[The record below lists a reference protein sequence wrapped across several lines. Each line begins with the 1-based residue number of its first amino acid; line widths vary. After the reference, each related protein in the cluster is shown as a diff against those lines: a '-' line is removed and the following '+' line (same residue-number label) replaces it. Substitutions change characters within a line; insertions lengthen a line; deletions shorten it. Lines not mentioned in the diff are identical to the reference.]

1 MRVLDLACGAGRHA
15 LAAGVAG
22 AHVVAA
28 DRDPDALAAGRELAG
43 ELGLHI
49 DWHEVDLEGPW
60 PPWGDFDVVLVFN
73 YLDRARMP
81 RILDAV
87 RPGGL
92 LLMETF
98 LTTQR
103 TQGFGPTDDA
113 HLLAP
118 GELARLVAP
127 LVVLHGREAAEPVD
141 DTSWRYV
148 ASVCARR
155 LPSS

>member
-1 MRVLDLACGAGRHA
+1 MRVLDVACGTGRHA
-15 LAAGVAG
+15 AAAARNG
-22 AHVVAA
+22 AQVVAA
-28 DRDPDALAAGRELAG
+28 DRDPESLKAARDLANQHALR
-43 ELGLHI
+43 I
-49 DWHEVDLEGPW
+49 DFHEVDLEGEW
-60 PPWGDFDVVLVFN
+60 PAWGDFDVVLVFN

-81 RILDAV
+81 RILQAV

-103 TQGFGPTDDA
+103 TQKTGPTSDD

-118 GELARLVAP
+118 GELCRLVER
-127 LVVLHGREAAEPVD
+127 LTILHGREAAEPVD
-141 DTSWRYV
+141 DADWRHV

-155 LPSS
+155 PSA